1 MKFREGNVFTGV
13 CLLTGRGQGIPG
25 RGLGIHGE
33 GILGVGYTQGWGRV
47 SRGYGIPIPSSGN
60 GGHCGSRYAS
70 YWNAFL
76 FQGFVRIEL
85 WRASPHWDGPA
96 YRPIFIGFQGIDRV
110 QWLIH
115 IAGLGLGFGLGFQ
128 TPWVHC
134 TMQKFSHWLRS
145 RSRSLLRWF
154 PKWLL
159 YPF

>member
-1 MKFREGNVFTGV
+1 MFSQVFACPLSTGARDRV
-13 CLLTGRGQGIPG
+13 SGGRAPRRVGY
-25 RGLGIHGE
+25 LGIGYN
-33 GILGVGYTQGWGRV
+33 GGGGYT
-47 SRGYGIPIPSSGN
+47 YPLSGS
-60 GGHCGSRYAS
+60 GGHCDSRYAS

-85 WRASPHWDGPA
+85 WRASTHWDGPA